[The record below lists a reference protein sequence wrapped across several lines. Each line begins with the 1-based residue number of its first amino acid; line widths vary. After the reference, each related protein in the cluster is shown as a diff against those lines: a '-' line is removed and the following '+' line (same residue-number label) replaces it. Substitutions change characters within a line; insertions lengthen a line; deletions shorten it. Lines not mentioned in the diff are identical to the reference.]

1 MHLIHPKELTLG
13 QKRGQNGQMRKHRP
27 SGRCFL
33 SETRDR
39 TVAQTIVVLARQLGA
54 MATAEGIET
63 EDQRQFLKNLG
74 CELGPGYLFDKPLS
88 VDQVEQQLRCAT
100 F

>member
-1 MHLIHPKELTLG
+1 
-13 QKRGQNGQMRKHRP
+13 
-27 SGRCFL
+27 
-33 SETRDR
+33 
-39 TVAQTIVVLARQLGA
+39 VVLARQLGA

-74 CELGPGYLFDKPLS
+74 CELGQGYLFDKPLS